1 MKWTQVSE
9 LVNDVTREM
18 IGEEATLLT
27 DDLSNVVDVGNEVLA
42 ESYDAFTKKLLD
54 RVTRTIFVDRKY
66 TGAMAKLRRDSWEFG
81 IKQKIYMTEIPEAV
95 DDDSYKLVHGNS
107 YDDNKFNQPALA
119 SKFYQQAAS
128 FRVDISVTE
137 KQVRTA
143 FSNRNELNSFVSMLF
158 NAVDTSIE
166 LKLEGLAKAAV
177 SYLIGSTVLS
187 DIPDLDQSKTGVK
200 AVNLLKLYND
210 QFGTTL
216 AKKDALYTP
225 DFIRYSVLV
234 ISQYLDKIATAS
246 VLFNGGKLLR
256 YTPRD
261 KQMLIMSSFLKSAAN
276 VYLQSDTFNEQYTAL
291 PMSESIADFQGTGNT
306 FDFDTA
312 SSIHVE
318 IKDPE
323 TPGQTKEINWGGILA
338 VLFDYDACGVD
349 CEEREVTSHVNAG
362 ARFTNYFYHQ
372 EARYWVDTNENAVVF
387 FIGEAVTP

>member
-187 DIPDLDQSKTGVK
+187 DIPDLDQAKTGVK

-210 QFGTTL
+210 QFQTTL

-225 DFIRYSVLV
+225 DFIKFSVLV
-234 ISQYLDKIATAS
+234 ISQYLDKISTAS
-246 VLFNGGKLLR
+246 TLFNEGKLLR
-256 YTPRD
+256 FTPRD

-276 VYLQSDTFNEQYTAL
+276 VYLQSDTFHEQYTAL
-291 PMSESIADFQGTGNT
+291 PMSESIANWQGTGSS

-312 SSIHVE
+312 SSIKVE
-318 IKDPE
+318 IKDPN
-323 TPGQTKEINWGGILA
+323 TPGQNKTISWGGILA

-387 FIGEAVTP
+387 FIGEATT